1 MFAVHLE
8 TQPSHLFPA
17 LLDSSTRSC
26 LVVFPLKE
34 KEADVENNKVK
45 SQMAS
50 MKEHERVRKAKPLC
64 DCNNN
69 YTIDIPH
76 I

>member
-1 MFAVHLE
+1 M
-8 TQPSHLFPA
+8 
-17 LLDSSTRSC
+17 
-26 LVVFPLKE
+26 VFPLKE

-64 DCNNN
+64 ECKADDTRPFIKDNN

>member
-1 MFAVHLE
+1 M
-8 TQPSHLFPA
+8 
-17 LLDSSTRSC
+17 
-26 LVVFPLKE
+26 VFPLKE

>member
-1 MFAVHLE
+1 M
-8 TQPSHLFPA
+8 
-17 LLDSSTRSC
+17 
-26 LVVFPLKE
+26 VFPLKE

-64 DCNNN
+64 DCKADDTRPFIKI
-69 YTIDIPH
+69 TIIR
-76 I
+76 